1 VGVEV
6 SGTVSP
12 GWDGVRDA
20 FAANF
25 DHAGEVGAAVAVYRD
40 GRPVVDLWAGEADAT
55 EGRPWR
61 DDTIV
66 GIFSGTKGLTAIAA
80 NLCVERGLLDV
91 DAPVARWWPEFAAA
105 GKEAVPVRWL
115 LSHQVGLPY
124 VEGTFTLAEVFAW
137 EPMVTA
143 LAAQAPVWEPGT
155 QHGYHMRTYG
165 WLVGEVIR
173 RASGAPTP
181 GTFFRTEIAEPLGLS
196 TWIGLP
202 APEHRR
208 CARLIPPATALG
220 DLVAGMEIDPL
231 AAQVFTS
238 PSDLFRYDEMWNR
251 ADLRSAEMPSSN
263 GISDARS
270 MARVYAACIG
280 EVDGRRLL
288 GEETIRRAT
297 EVQAR
302 GPDRIIGLESSY
314 ALGFTT
320 PPMLP
325 PACGP
330 RAFGHGGAGGSMAFA
345 DPDAGLAFGYVMNR
359 MRLDLEDRR
368 AADLAAAA
376 YEAAAADR
384 DRR

>member
-1 VGVEV
+1 MGVEIL
-6 SGTVSP
+6 GTVAP
-12 GWDGVRDA
+12 GWEAVRDA

-25 DHAGEVGAAVAVYRD
+25 ETAGAVGAAVAVVRD
-40 GRPVVDLWAGEADAT
+40 GRPVVDLWAGEADAVRHT
-55 EGRPWR
+55 PWA

-80 NLCVERGLLDV
+80 HLLVERGALDV
-91 DAPVARWWPEFAAA
+91 DAPVARWWPEFAAG
-105 GKEAVPVRWL
+105 GKADVPVRWL

-124 VEGTFTLAEVFAW
+124 VEGDFTLAEVLSW
-137 EPMVTA
+137 EPVVTA

-155 QHGYHMRTYG
+155 AHGYHMRTYG

-173 RASGAPTP
+173 RAAGSPTP
-181 GTFFRTEIAEPLGLS
+181 GTFLRTDIAEPLGLS

-202 APEHRR
+202 EREHAR
-208 CARLIPPATALG
+208 CARLIPPPPAPGEIQAAMALS
-220 DLVAGMEIDPL
+220 PL
-231 AAQVFTS
+231 ASKVLTNPA
-238 PSDLFRYDEMWNR
+238 DLFHYDEMWNR
-251 ADLRSAEMPSSN
+251 PDVRSAEMPSSN

-280 EVDGRRLL
+280 EVDGVRLL
-288 GEETIRRAT
+288 SDETVRRACV
-297 EVQAR
+297 VQAQ
-302 GPDRIIGLESSY
+302 GPDRVLPMESSY

-320 PPMLP
+320 APMLP

-359 MRLDLEDRR
+359 MRFDLDDRR
-368 AADLAAAA
+368 AATLAAAA
-376 YEAAAADR
+376 YDAAR
-384 DRR
+384 

>member
-1 VGVEV
+1 MGVEV
-6 SGTVSP
+6 QGRVAP
-12 GWDGVRDA
+12 GWEAVRDA

-25 DHAGEVGAAVAVYRD
+25 ETGEEVGAAVAVCRD
-40 GRPVVDLWAGEADAT
+40 GRPVVDLWAGEADPVRRT
-55 EGRPWR
+55 PWR
-61 DDTIV
+61 EDTIV

-80 NLCVERGLLDV
+80 HLLVERGVLDV
-91 DAPVARWWPEFAAA
+91 DAPVARYWPEFGAA
-105 GKEAVPVRWL
+105 GKQALPVRWL

-124 VEGTFTLAEVFAW
+124 VEGDFTLAQVLSW
-137 EPMVTA
+137 EPIVRA
-143 LAAQAPVWEPGT
+143 LAAQTPVWEPGT
-155 QHGYHMRTYG
+155 THGYHMRTYG

-173 RASGAPTP
+173 RASGAPSP
-181 GTFFRTEIAEPLGLS
+181 GTFFRTEIAEPLGLA

-202 APEHRR
+202 EREHVR
-208 CARLIPPATALG
+208 CARLIPPPPAPGEIQAAMALS
-220 DLVAGMEIDPL
+220 PL
-231 AAQVFTS
+231 ASRVFTN

-251 ADLRSAEMPSSN
+251 ADIRSAEMPSSN

-270 MARVYAACIG
+270 MARVYGACIG
-280 EVDGRRLL
+280 AVDGVRLL
-288 GEETIRRAT
+288 SDETVRRACVT
-297 EVQAR
+297 QSQ
-302 GPDRIIGLESSY
+302 GPDRVLPMESSY

-359 MRLDLEDRR
+359 MRLDLADRR

-376 YEAAAADR
+376 YAAHAAAD
-384 DRR
+384 